1 MRALQTSVGL
11 IPTALLSVAVLPA
24 LTANGAEAQN
34 PAAFTSDI
42 RPIME
47 ATCWECH
54 GADLQRAGLD
64 LRTRDDAL
72 RGGRAGSAI
81 VPGRAEQSRSGP
93 PAHGRRRSADTADRG
108 LKPA

>member
-11 IPTALLSVAVLPA
+11 TPAALLFVAVLPA
-24 LTANGAEAQN
+24 LTATRAEAQN
-34 PAAFTSDI
+34 PGAFTSDI

-72 RGGRAGSAI
+72 RGGRALIPQI
-81 VPGRAEQSRSGP
+81 VG
-93 PAHGRRRSADTADRG
+93 
-108 LKPA
+108 